1 MPKWFYHKNV
11 AKVLCLSLSE
21 KVMNNIDSIL
31 DGIKGGYEH
40 DFWKHVDNVNSLR
53 NVIAQIYASYGVDG
67 VKYCLLHI
75 LLDTFQASFIS
86 EMTRET
92 PAARM
97 KRDTAHKRAF
107 EYTIAMMEYT
117 IEKYMQE
124 YKAVFEQ
131 FLNDVKSKQEEIMG
145 IIKESSE
152 VKAQVQGIEKFKEKH
167 KKAEKIARRYMDIGY
182 DIPFY
187 TQFILELWNDRKRG
201 VLTKEEWAN
210 KVLAKYK
217 RMSKGLRSDVQER
230 RYNKL
235 VQIAKDLG
243 YIK

>member
-1 MPKWFYHKNV
+1 MPKWFYHKGI
-11 AKVLCLSLSE
+11 AEALSIGLS
-21 KVMNNIDSIL
+21 KKAMSDIDSIL

-40 DFWKHVDNVNSLR
+40 DFWKYVENVNSLR
-53 NVIAQIYASYGVDG
+53 NVIVQIYASYGVDG

-97 KRDTAHKRAF
+97 MRPIAHKNAF
-107 EYTIAMMEYT
+107 EYTIGKMKHDT
-117 IEKYMQE
+117 EKYMPG
-124 YKAVFEQ
+124 YNAIFEQ
-131 FLNDVKSKQEEIMG
+131 FLNDVKSKQEEIVG
-145 IIKESSE
+145 IVKDSRE
-152 VKAQVQGIEKFKEKH
+152 VKAQIQGIERFKGKR
-167 KKAEKIARRYMDIGY
+167 KKAEEIARRYMDTGY

-201 VLTKEEWAN
+201 ALTKEEWAN
-210 KVLAKYK
+210 KILTKYK
-217 RMSKGLRSDVQER
+217 EMQKGLRSDFAEK

-235 VQIAKDLG
+235 VQIVKSLG